1 VIDLREVRKGRGYTQ
16 FELGV
21 LTGLGQT
28 GIAKAESGDRQLSPE
43 ATIRVIRALSLSPT
57 EAWAVPELAFEPP
70 DKSMHPSRAV
80 T

>member
-1 VIDLREVRKGRGYTQ
+1 MIDLREVRKARGYTQ
-16 FELGV
+16 FELGL

-28 GIAKAESGDRQLSPE
+28 GIARVENGDRHLSPE
-43 ATIRVIRALSLSPT
+43 ARIRVIRALALSPA
-57 EAWAVPELAFEPP
+57 EVSAVPELAFVPP